1 MRRLQTQLFLTTCAL
16 IVSWLLF
23 FGFGVYSWI
32 RLNDIEK
39 YSVTYD
45 CDLAEKLDSTPL
57 EIRAKCAK
65 LKNKNEKTSP

>member
-16 IVSWLLF
+16 VISWLMF
-23 FGFGVYSWI
+23 FGFGIYSWL

-45 CDLAEKLDSTPL
+45 CELAEKLDSTPI
-57 EIRAKCAK
+57 EVKAKCAK
-65 LKNKNEKTSP
+65 IKDKSK

>member
-1 MRRLQTQLFLTTCAL
+1 MRRLQMQLFLTTCAL

-23 FGFGVYSWI
+23 FGFGIYSWT

-45 CDLAEKLDSTPL
+45 CELAYQVDTTPI
-57 EIRAKCAK
+57 EVRAKCAK
-65 LKNKNEKTSP
+65 LKKK

>member
-16 IVSWLLF
+16 VISWLMF
-23 FGFGVYSWI
+23 FGFGIYSWL

-45 CDLAEKLDSTPL
+45 CELAENLDSTPI
-57 EIRAKCAK
+57 EVKAKCAK
-65 LKNKNEKTSP
+65 LRKK

>member
-1 MRRLQTQLFLTTCAL
+1 MRRLQLQLFLTTCAL
-16 IVSWLLF
+16 IISWLMF

-45 CDLAEKLDSTPL
+45 CEIANQIDTTPI
-57 EIRAKCAK
+57 EVRAKCNK
-65 LKNKNEKTSP
+65 LKNEKNNP